1 MWRPA
6 SQTLLK
12 ALDILSAIAQVAQDL
27 LKALGILS
35 DKTVRGSAV
44 VWEDLKPYWKS
55 EKRSHFSRWSFRP

>member
-27 LKALGILS
+27 LKALEILS